1 MTDTGA
7 THWPDRDSRFRALYR
22 AHFDPVLAYAR
33 RRTDQPADAGDVVAE
48 TFLVAWRR
56 LGEMPGGAEDRLWL
70 FGVARRVLANHHR
83 GGRRRQ
89 HLGDRLRE
97 RLSRPESGDP
107 AGPVADRVTVL
118 DALRRLGDLDREVLM
133 LSVWEG
139 LEPREI
145 ATVLDL
151 SPQVVRTRLSRA
163 RTRLRDLL
171 DEAGDE
177 ETAPG
182 HVSSEPT
189 RANPKPEGRATMLPT
204 VQESR

>member
-1 MTDTGA
+1 MTS
-7 THWPDRDSRFRALYR
+7 HWPDREARFRDLYR
-22 AHFDPVLAYAR
+22 AHFDSILAYAV

-56 LGEMPGGAEDRLWL
+56 LGEMPGGAEGRLWL

-83 GGRRRQ
+83 GDRRRQ
-89 HLGDRLRE
+89 HLGERLRE

-107 AGPVADRVTVL
+107 AGPVSDRVTVV

-145 ATVLDL
+145 AVVLGL
-151 SPQVVRTRLSRA
+151 APAVVRSRLSRA
-163 RTRLRDLL
+163 RARLRDLL
-171 DEAGDE
+171 DPGDAG
-177 ETAPG
+177 TVTG
-182 HVSSEPT
+182 HVLNES
-189 RANPKPEGRATMLPT
+189 RASTNSLPIS
-204 VQESR
+204 QESR

>member
-1 MTDTGA
+1 MTSARPTYYG
-7 THWPDRDSRFRALYR
+7 PDRERCFRDLYR

-70 FGVARRVLANHHR
+70 FGVARRVLSNHHR
-83 GGRRRQ
+83 SDRRRH
-89 HLGDRLRE
+89 HLGERLRE

-107 AGPVADRVTVL
+107 AGPVADRVVVM
-118 DALRRLGDLDREVLM
+118 DAMRRLGDLDREVLM

-163 RTRLRDLL
+163 RARLRALL
-171 DEAGDE
+171 DEAGDDE
-177 ETAPG
+177 PAAG
-182 HVSSEPT
+182 HVGSESIREQ
-189 RANPKPEGRATMLPT
+189 RAVLSPLPIS
-204 VQESR
+204 QES